1 MDLCTPLNFSSSNY
15 SNICQ
20 YITFFS
26 SCIPNLGFINYFQWQ
41 YCSFDNRWAPTILM
55 LLWFLFLLTGIA
67 TAADSFLAPCLV
79 VVAKTMR
86 MSENLAGVTLL
97 ALGNGAADVF
107 SSLSAVT
114 STSNPNVGLAFGG
127 ILGAGIFVNSI
138 TAGIIMI
145 ITPFKL
151 MKRPIIKDFLFYFS
165 ALIWCMFIF
174 IRRQIELWSSLVFLI
189 LYAIYILVTVI
200 SRLLYVR
207 HIKSKATTIKTNN
220 SNITIRTPDL
230 NVENAEI
237 QQKDNRDSSTSN
249 SVLIF
254 KDNRSKANQNITV
267 NNIEITVTASN
278 DEDDQ
283 KNDLNIA
290 MRKSSSISDFIPIYK
305 DIKSKTNTNKIVN
318 NIEITVTPPKDDIYQ
333 ENYLNELKS
342 ISSSISDFN
351 CINIERSNTRV
362 SFGGS
367 LRNDYSYDNP
377 NYVHENHKDHFSRAS
392 TTLSSFKSNFSSIN
406 DKPNFIKECYEDKL
420 DHLNVP
426 QTNYQGKSR
435 LVTSQHSCPHESE
448 CNAKKRV
455 YDYLNSYQ
463 FERSYN
469 SFENA
474 LPSLRSS
481 IIGNHQKHSYSI
493 KRKHHSARNSMTRS
507 SSHRSIGS
515 LAQIII
521 DKEHEKE
528 RMEKHP
534 TSKKITH
541 FRSISLTIINESPL
555 KTKIR
560 FRSMSENEKSK
571 SDITNEWGIIK
582 GNHKIPPE
590 NENEN
595 KFNLET
601 GENGDSVVTFP
612 GPWKHFALT
621 ILPVDLEEWRE
632 QSGFSKFLSIIQSPF
647 MFILTLTIPIVDE
660 TAYLKGWCKILNC
673 IHCLL
678 SLVFW
683 VLLPN
688 VYNTP
693 FGTSNFLLVYLF
705 IILGFIVGVVVAF
718 TSKVDKPPIYQPFF
732 AFIGLITSI
741 LWIYEIANEIVNI
754 LSVFGVVFNISSV
767 ILGLS
772 VLAFA
777 NSTGDLVSNVTLA
790 KNNYP
795 RIGYSACVGGPLF
808 NLLVGI
814 GIPFSIRT
822 FSGPIPV
829 QLTGTSIVLIFT
841 IMLVTTLN
849 LLCLPL
855 MKFQPKRFYGIILI
869 IIYIIYFV
877 LVILFAVD
885 IIKVT
890 L

>member
-1 MDLCTPLNFSSSNY
+1 MAACTPLKFSSFNY
-15 SNICQ
+15 SNACD
-20 YITFFS
+20 YITNFKGCS
-26 SCIPNLGFINYFQWQ
+26 PNSGLINYYQWQ
-41 YCSFDNRWAPTILM
+41 YCAFGNRWAPGILM
-55 LLWFLFLLTGIA
+55 FLWFLFLLTGI
-67 TAADSFLAPCLV
+67 TTSADSFLAPCLV

-114 STSNPNVGLAFGG
+114 SNSNPNVGLAFGA
-127 ILGAGIFVNSI
+127 ILGAGVFVNAI

-145 ITPFKL
+145 LSPFKI
-151 MKRPIIKDFLFYFS
+151 MKRPILKDLLFYFV
-165 ALIWCMFIF
+165 ALIWCMIIF
-174 IRRQIELWSSLVFLI
+174 IKKQIELWSSLVFLAI
-189 LYAIYILVTVI
+189 YVIYILVTVI

-207 HIKSKATTIKTNN
+207 NEKSNKTIIQTNN
-220 SNITIRTPDL
+220 ISITITTPAT

-237 QQKDNRDSSTSN
+237 QQQNIEDPLSILDFISINRDE
-249 SVLIF
+249 
-254 KDNRSKANQNITV
+254 RSKGNRNLAANSIGITIAV
-267 NNIEITVTASN
+267 PN
-278 DEDDQ
+278 DKVDQ
-283 KNDLNIA
+283 ENDLNRP
-290 MRKSSSISDFIPIYK
+290 MKKSSTISDFRSIHIGRS
-305 DIKSKTNTNKIVN
+305 DTNQTSF
-318 NIEITVTPPKDDIYQ
+318 PRFSH
-333 ENYLNELKS
+333 LKS
-342 ISSSISDFN
+342 HIA
-351 CINIERSNTRV
+351 
-362 SFGGS
+362 GS
-367 LRNDYSYDNP
+367 LRTNNVYSYDNP
-377 NYVHENHKDHFSRAS
+377 NYISDNSIDRVYIAS
-392 TTLSSFKSNFSSIN
+392 TNRSNFENNFHSIN
-406 DKPNFIKECYEDKL
+406 DNPNSLKELYADKS

-426 QTNYQGKSR
+426 GNIYQKKPNLIKS
-435 LVTSQHSCPHESE
+435 QNSCPNDSE
-448 CNAKKRV
+448 CHSHKRILSG
-455 YDYLNSYQ
+455 YLNPLQ
-463 FERSYN
+463 LERFYN
-469 SFENA
+469 T
-474 LPSLRSS
+474 LPSERPSTEVNHLKYSCSIKQKNLSPRSS
-481 IIGNHQKHSYSI
+481 IE
-493 KRKHHSARNSMTRS
+493 RSA
-507 SSHRSIGS
+507 SHRSIRS
-515 LAQIII
+515 MAKIII
-521 DKEHEKE
+521 DNEHEKE
-528 RMEKHP
+528 RMENHP
-534 TSKKITH
+534 TAKKANLIK
-541 FRSISLTIINESPL
+541 SLSLTVLNEYAL
-555 KTKIR
+555 KSNIR
-560 FRSMSENEKSK
+560 YWSMREIQKAK
-571 SDITNEWGIIK
+571 SDITNEWDILE
-582 GNHKIPPE
+582 GNYKVHPE

-595 KFNLET
+595 KFNIET

-841 IMLVTTLN
+841 IMLVTALN

-869 IIYIIYFV
+869 TIYVIYFV